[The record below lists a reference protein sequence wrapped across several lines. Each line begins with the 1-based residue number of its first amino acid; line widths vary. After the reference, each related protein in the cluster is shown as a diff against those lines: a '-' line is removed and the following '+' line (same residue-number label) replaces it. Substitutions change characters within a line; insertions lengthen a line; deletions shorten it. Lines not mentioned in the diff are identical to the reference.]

1 MGNVSRQK
9 RLKVAVL
16 VKSFITTG
24 GSERYAVEIT
34 RRLRGRGHDIHL
46 FARRC
51 DEKYIKGIS
60 FYKVPSR
67 RTFSS
72 VVDSF
77 YFAKKVARM
86 LEGKEFDVIHSHE
99 RGWRQ
104 DVLTVHTSTYKSGL
118 YKYSLI
124 RRLDQTYLS
133 YRSWLYLWM
142 ERRQMR
148 TPHLVAVSEVISQD
162 IARYYNR
169 TEDVVVIPPGVDTE
183 FFHPSFTAENREQ
196 VREEE
201 NISSDDMV
209 VLFVGAEFRRK
220 GLDRL
225 IPAIGPGMRLLV
237 VGRGERMDHYRDL
250 AVKCGAANKVHF
262 VGHVEDVRRYYAA
275 ADVFVLPSLFEGFGM
290 TVLEAM
296 AFGLPVVSSRNTG
309 AAGLIEN
316 GRNGFVFHDQDE
328 VPGIL
333 QNLID
338 VDLRKRIGHEAR
350 KTAEE
355 YTWDKET
362 ARYEEIY
369 YRIAERGGSGRP
381 RLRMRSTN
389 CDYV

>member
-1 MGNVSRQK
+1 MGNVGGQK
-9 RLKVAVL
+9 KLKVAVL

-34 RRLRGRGHDIHL
+34 RRLRDRGHHIHL

-51 DEKYIKGIS
+51 DEKYMEGIS
-60 FYKVPSR
+60 FYQVPSR

-77 YFAKKVARM
+77 YFAKKVARL

-118 YKYSLI
+118 HKYSLI

-148 TPHLVAVSEVISQD
+148 TSHLVAVSEVIRQD
-162 IARYYNR
+162 IAKYYNR
-169 TEDVVVIPPGVDTE
+169 TEDVVVILPGVDTE
-183 FFHPSFTAENREQ
+183 VFHPSFTAENREQ
-196 VREEE
+196 IRDEE

-209 VLFVGAEFRRK
+209 VIFVGAEFRRK
-220 GLDRL
+220 GLDCL

-237 VGRGERMDHYRDL
+237 IGRGERMSHYRDL
-250 AVKCGAANKVHF
+250 AVKCGVADRVHF

-296 AFGLPVVSSRNTG
+296 ACGLPVVSSGNTG

-338 VDLRKRIGHEAR
+338 VGLRKRIGHEAR

-355 YTWDKET
+355 YTWDKEA
-362 ARYEEIY
+362 ARYEGIY
-369 YRIAERGGSGRP
+369 YRIADGGKTIDTRDKS
-381 RLRMRSTN
+381 LF
-389 CDYV
+389 

>member
-1 MGNVSRQK
+1 VLAFPESEEGVRVGNFSRQK

-34 RRLRGRGHDIHL
+34 RRLRDWGHDIHL

-60 FYKVPSR
+60 FYQVPSR

-99 RGWRQ
+99 RGWQQ

-148 TPHLVAVSEVISQD
+148 TSHLVAVSEVIRQD

-169 TEDVVVIPPGVDTE
+169 TEDVAVIPPGVDIE
-183 FFHPSFTAENREQ
+183 FFHPSFAAENREQ

-209 VLFVGAEFRRK
+209 VIFVGAEFRRK
-220 GLDRL
+220 GLDCL

-237 VGRGERMDHYRDL
+237 IGRGERMNHYRDL
-250 AVKCGAANKVHF
+250 AVKCGAADRVHF

-290 TVLEAM
+290 TILEAM
-296 AFGLPVVSSRNTG
+296 ACGLPVVSSRNTG
-309 AAGLIEN
+309 GAGLIEN
-316 GRNGFVFHDQDE
+316 GRNGFVFHTQNE

-333 QNLID
+333 QNLIE

-355 YTWDKET
+355 YNWDKEA
-362 ARYEEIY
+362 ARYEGIY
-369 YRIAERGGSGRP
+369 YRIAERGGSR
-381 RLRMRSTN
+381 
-389 CDYV
+389 C